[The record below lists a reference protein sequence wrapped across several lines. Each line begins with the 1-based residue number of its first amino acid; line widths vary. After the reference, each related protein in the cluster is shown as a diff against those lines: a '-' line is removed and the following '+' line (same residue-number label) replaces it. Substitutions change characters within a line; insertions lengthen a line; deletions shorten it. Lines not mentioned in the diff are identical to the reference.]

1 MFVANLRAQ
10 HLRNACFG
18 GAARRVRKM
27 KKLLLICGMAAI
39 YIGLCS
45 TVIASP
51 TLSQTQASQSES
63 SGAYAVKN
71 DSDDSDFF
79 LLHWLYWLL
88 DNVFGIDRPGG
99 WSYYSGNSGSGT
111 DSGNSDS
118 GVDPDSDGWIYD
130 PDDGGWDYDSGGS
143 DPGGDSGDS
152 GSGYDSGDSSSGDSG
167 SGYDTGD
174 SDSGDG
180 GSGLDPSAGNDGWDY
195 NPGNGPWSD
204 NYPGTLPVQ
213 PIPAPGAFI
222 LGGIGVAFVSW
233 LRRRKKL

>member
-1 MFVANLRAQ
+1 
-10 HLRNACFG
+10 
-18 GAARRVRKM
+18 M

-71 DSDDSDFF
+71 DSDFF
-79 LLHWLYWLL
+79 LLDWLYWLL

-118 GVDPDSDGWIYD
+118 GVDPGSDGWIYD

-143 DPGGDSGDS
+143 DPGV
-152 GSGYDSGDSSSGDSG
+152 GYI
-167 SGYDTGD
+167 TGMAPTVEFVT
-174 SDSGDG
+174 GIV
-180 GSGLDPSAGNDGWDY
+180 
-195 NPGNGPWSD
+195 
-204 NYPGTLPVQ
+204 PVV
-213 PIPAPGAFI
+213 G
-222 LGGIGVAFVSW
+222 
-233 LRRRKKL
+233 